1 MPRQR
6 IDRPVTTA
14 TPVLNQDEII
24 HAALRLAKKLGAENL
39 TMRALAIELGVST
52 MAVYYYVP
60 NKDALLDLLVD
71 AVLSLVPMP
80 APEPERWQ
88 EQLKA
93 CTLAAFSQL
102 YGYPG
107 LSRMMLQRANFKAG
121 RNVVR
126 YSISVLL
133 AAGFDQSQA
142 ALALSAFN
150 TYVYGVYAGMDMIR
164 AKAARAVR
172 KPRRVPTSPLENVS
186 AVLAEF
192 ESLDPAQIFHFGMD
206 AVLAGIAALSRN
218 ALNEAKPNE

>member
-1 MPRQR
+1 MPCRR

-24 HAALRLAKKLGAENL
+24 HAALRLAKKLGAEKL

-60 NKDALLDLLVD
+60 SKDALLDLLVE

-102 YGYPG
+102 YSYPG
-107 LSRMMLQRANFKAG
+107 LSRVMVQRANFKVG

-126 YSISVLL
+126 YNISVLL
-133 AAGFDQSQA
+133 AAGFDHSQA

-150 TYVYGVYAGMDMIR
+150 TYVYGVYAGMDLIR
-164 AKAARAVR
+164 TKAAHAGR
-172 KPRRVPTSPLENVS
+172 KPRRGPTSPLENVS
-186 AVLAEF
+186 AVLAEL
-192 ESLDPAQIFHFGMD
+192 ESLDLAQSFHFGMD
-206 AVLAGIAALSRN
+206 AVLAGIAALSGN
-218 ALNEAKPNE
+218 ALNAAKPSE